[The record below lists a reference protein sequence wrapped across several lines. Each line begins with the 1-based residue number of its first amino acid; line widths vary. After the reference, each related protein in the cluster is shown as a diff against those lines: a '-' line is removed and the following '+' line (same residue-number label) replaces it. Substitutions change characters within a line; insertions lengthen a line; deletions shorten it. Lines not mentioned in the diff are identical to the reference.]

1 MFKLLRMNNYYFIVG
16 GSAAWAEIVRILQE
30 KKIPFAWMKSDT
42 EGAVSVPYEKI
53 DEVIAAGFV
62 PVVIGAEC
70 GRASRSSFKAFWSV
84 KYVVY
89 SRSRKKL
96 ESCALVSG
104 KLTWCSI

>member
-1 MFKLLRMNNYYFIVG
+1 MNNYYFIVG

-70 GRASRSSFKAFWSV
+70 GRSDVKVLKKIPASR
-84 KYVVY
+84 
-89 SRSRKKL
+89 
-96 ESCALVSG
+96 
-104 KLTWCSI
+104 

>member
-70 GRASRSSFKAFWSV
+70 GRSDVKVLKKISAS
-84 KYVVY
+84 
-89 SRSRKKL
+89 
-96 ESCALVSG
+96 C
-104 KLTWCSI
+104 